1 MVGPRPARHLLFH
14 LWSNVG
20 ATVERAAPHFDE
32 SHFNEGWNSITI
44 DLPGDGPAGREAAA
58 R

>member
-1 MVGPRPARHLLFH
+1 
-14 LWSNVG
+14 VG

-32 SHFNEGWNSITI
+32 SHFHEGWNSITI